1 MYDPINEHL
10 PIGFSMALAH
20 NPTAFNV
27 FLKMENSEQDK
38 IIAKAR
44 VAETKR
50 EVQALVDSIP
60 KMRKM

>member
-1 MYDPINEHL
+1 
-10 PIGFSMALAH
+10 MALAH
-20 NPTAFNV
+20 NPIAFNT
-27 FLKMENSEQDK
+27 FLKMENSEQDE